1 MTFRLL
7 VLSATFLVL
16 AACGQKAA
24 DEPAAS
30 PTEEGTEPAT
40 ASEAAAEPAAM
51 PQTASADGASVF
63 FIMPA
68 DGATVSNPVSIEFGI
83 SGMDIVKAGD
93 NQPHSGHHHLLIDTG
108 LPDLGLPIP
117 ADEHHVHFGDGS
129 TSTEITLPPGEHT
142 LQMLLGDHLHIPHNP
157 PLVSEQ
163 ITITVE

>member
-1 MTFRLL
+1 MTFRIL
-7 VLSATFLVL
+7 VLSATFLIL
-16 AACGQKAA
+16 AACGQKAV
-24 DEPAAS
+24 DEPAAV
-30 PTEEGTEPAT
+30 PR
-40 ASEAAAEPAAM
+40 
-51 PQTASADGASVF
+51 TASAEGASVF

-68 DGATVSNPVSIEFGI
+68 DRTTVSNPIGVEFGI
-83 SGMDIVKAGD
+83 AGMDVVKAGD

-129 TSTEITLPPGEHT
+129 SSTEITLPPGEHT